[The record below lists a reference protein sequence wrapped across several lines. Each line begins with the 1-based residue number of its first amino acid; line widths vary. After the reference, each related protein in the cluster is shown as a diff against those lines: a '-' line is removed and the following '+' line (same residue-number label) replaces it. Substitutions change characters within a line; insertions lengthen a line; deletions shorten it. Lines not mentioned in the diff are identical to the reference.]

1 MNKIISCQNIKKMYH
16 NNCNDFVLSEIAEI
30 ELKFI
35 ALFIGLSGIVYL
47 KNNKELL
54 SELLFQIGYKSFLV
68 ATKLSNAC
76 RRIKN
81 FFVFSDSGSVVTRK
95 RCIYDEVK
103 VIKNGVRHASFETM
117 ATFKESSYLGN
128 PNHYYNL
135 NEDIEECSSSFDS
148 DIVDDAPSSPSPSP
162 SSPSPSSPSPSSP
175 SPSSSSPSSSSPSS
189 PSPSSSSPS
198 SPSSAEKKPSLEKLL
213 SLEPLFLMEKND
225 SEKTLDFKN
234 FDFIMHTNYR
244 YPESHETSKQNY
256 TKIYRTFTENDFSAD
271 KTKYETSTAEM
282 IICTLQIDDDGD
294 GDGEA
299 EEYEIDLLHPYNFN
313 VVGNLILDEKFVYWY
328 ILKKYNY
335 AIEPYANYKIT
346 CITKDIKTFQLDR
359 SCGLRVH
366 LNEYEEVHQS
376 I

>member
-1 MNKIISCQNIKKMYH
+1 MNKIVSCQNIKKMYH

-81 FFVFSDSGSVVTRK
+81 FFVFSDSSSVDKK

-162 SSPSPSSPSPSSP
+162 SSPSSSPSPSST
-175 SPSSSSPSSSSPSS
+175 SPSST
-189 PSPSSSSPS
+189 
-198 SPSSAEKKPSLEKLL
+198 SPSSAEKKPSLE
-213 SLEPLFLMEKND
+213 PLFVMEKND
-225 SEKTLDFKN
+225 SEKTLDFKI

-256 TKIYRTFTENDFSAD
+256 TKIYRTFTENDFSED

-282 IICTLQIDDDGD
+282 IICTLQIDGDGD

-328 ILKKYNY
+328 ILKNYNY
-335 AIEPYANYKIT
+335 AIEPSANYKIT

-366 LNEYEEVHQS
+366 PNEYEYEQVASSQF
-376 I
+376 

>member
-1 MNKIISCQNIKKMYH
+1 MNKIVFCQNIKKTYH

-54 SELLFQIGYKSFLV
+54 FELLFQIGYKSFLA

-81 FFVFSDSGSVVTRK
+81 FFVFSDSDSVVTKK

-148 DIVDDAPSSPSPSP
+148 DIIDHAPSSPSPSL
-162 SSPSPSSPSPSSP
+162 SSPSLSSPSL
-175 SPSSSSPSSSSPSS
+175 
-189 PSPSSSSPS
+189 S
-198 SPSSAEKKPSLEKLL
+198 SPSSAEKKPSLEEEPL
-213 SLEPLFLMEKND
+213 SLEPLFAMEKND
-225 SEKTLDFKN
+225 SEKTLEFKS

-244 YPESHETSKQNY
+244 YPDSHETTKQNY

-299 EEYEIDLLHPYNFN
+299 EEYEIDLSHPYNFN
-313 VVGNLILDEKFVYWY
+313 VVGNLILDEKFVHWY
-328 ILKKYNY
+328 ILKNYNY
-335 AIEPYANYKIT
+335 AIEPSANYKIT

-359 SCGLRVH
+359 SCGLCVH
-366 LNEYEEVHQS
+366 LNEYEEVRQS

>member
-1 MNKIISCQNIKKMYH
+1 MYH

-54 SELLFQIGYKSFLV
+54 SELLFQIGYKSFLA

-103 VIKNGVRHASFETM
+103 VIKNGIRHASFETM

-162 SSPSPSSPSPSSP
+162 SSPSPSSPS
-175 SPSSSSPSSSSPSS
+175 
-189 PSPSSSSPS
+189 
-198 SPSSAEKKPSLEKLL
+198 SAEKKPSLEKLPL
-213 SLEPLFLMEKND
+213 LEPLFVMEKND

-335 AIEPYANYKIT
+335 AIEPSANYKIT

-366 LNEYEEVHQS
+366 LNEYKEVHQS